1 MKPAGR
7 YIFLITRPAGTLT
20 DPESLTS
27 SLAALGVQVDL
38 EYGAVPIDPLKLR
51 FALRGSAS
59 VDVIE
64 RLDSAIE
71 VFADPHVGG
80 A

>member
-1 MKPAGR
+1 MKPTGS
-7 YIFLITRPAGTLT
+7 YIFLITRPAGTPT
-20 DPESLTS
+20 DRESLTS

-38 EYGAVPIDPLKLR
+38 EYGVVPIDPLKLR

-59 VDVIE
+59 AEVIE
-64 RLDSAIE
+64 KLDSTIE
-71 VFADPHVGG
+71 VFTDPHVGG